1 VSAPEIEAAFR
12 ALSDPRK
19 AVQRPAAERL
29 ADAAAADGAV
39 RARLLEEVR
48 AQDARRRWG
57 AGYALALLDPMA
69 VEAVPVL
76 LEALGSPDGDLRWAS
91 ARLLT
96 RADRRPPGLGDAL
109 ATLAAGSSPLQR
121 KMALYCL
128 RDIGTA
134 VPVDRVLLVRALGDA
149 EASVRLAAMAA
160 VAVLLPT
167 TGDTAD
173 LLTPLI
179 DDPDLGVQRTA
190 AATLGRLGVRTD
202 AVVTRLSRARGSADR
217 TLARV
222 AGDALSRLGAR
233 DPTDRP

>member
-1 VSAPEIEAAFR
+1 VNASEIEAAFT
-12 ALSDPRK
+12 ALSDRRK
-19 AVQRPAAERL
+19 AVQRPAAEQL
-29 ADAAAADGAV
+29 ADAARTDDAV
-39 RARLLEEVR
+39 RARLLENVR
-48 AQDARRRWG
+48 GEDARRRWG
-57 AGYALALLDPMA
+57 AGYALALLEPMA

-109 ATLAAGSSPLQR
+109 AALAAGSSPLQR

-128 RDIGTA
+128 RDVGAA
-134 VPVDRVLLVRALGDA
+134 VPVDRALLVRALGDT

-160 VAVLLPT
+160 VAVLLPAT
-167 TGDTAD
+167 RDTAE
-173 LLTPLI
+173 LLVPLVE
-179 DDPDLGVQRTA
+179 DRDGGVQRAA

-202 AVVTRLSRARGSADR
+202 AVVTRLSRARASADR

-222 AGDALSRLGAR
+222 AGEALSRLGAG